1 MKQID
6 LNPVYETFPL
16 LRFACDEAGERN
28 FSNNWLWSLFLN
40 FRDVDV
46 GVQQPLLPYQYGSA
60 NLAWLEFLDGLQDL
74 YGHARTFDSGYPL
87 ESAVLFPDP
96 VSNFRAALVWREEWR
111 AAVDEY
117 VPRKYQ
123 SFINDQEGVVSVVE
137 DPWKLL
143 HLSKPDPI
151 DNQMWQYRRWLARRD
166 WFLTNIAMLLQAYSS
181 QFEFYDFV
189 IWLDRQLMINGCFHT
204 DAFLEMP
211 VRQLQWE
218 NRTIGVY
225 CDWNRKSLG
234 SLLFKV
240 LRKQYDGGET
250 LYENIFDIMR
260 GRFVVSSPEDFQA
273 VNQFIEKFFPEM
285 NLRRDK
291 ENFISSDQWRAAYY
305 KGRTHKIKF
314 ELQVQLFEDYL
325 DANYGH
331 GEVNHSY
338 YKAKQFFNLIPIM
351 LPPEML
357 ERFFK
362 INWCDFCK
370 EYISFNKKRFEIEE

>member
-6 LNPVYETFPL
+6 LSLVHETFPL

-28 FSNNWLWSLFLN
+28 FSNNWSWDLFLR
-40 FRDVDV
+40 FRDNLV
-46 GVQQPLLPYQYGSA
+46 GVKEPLPNFQYGNA
-60 NLAWLEFLDGLQDL
+60 NLAWFDFLDSLQDL
-74 YGHARTFDSGYPL
+74 YGPARTLDSGL
-87 ESAVLFPDP
+87 MWGSNNLFPDP
-96 VSNFRAALVWREEWR
+96 IASFRAALVWREEWR

-117 VPRKYQ
+117 VPQRYQ
-123 SFINDQEGVVSVVE
+123 SFINDQEGVLSVVE

-166 WFLTNIAMLLQAYSS
+166 WFLTNMAMLLQAYSS

-204 DAFLEMP
+204 DAFLGLP
-211 VRQLQWE
+211 VRQLFWE
-218 NRTIGVY
+218 DRKVPVY

-250 LYENIFDIMR
+250 IYENIYDLLR
-260 GRFVVSSPEDFQA
+260 GRFVVGSSDDFQT
-273 VNQFIEKFFPEM
+273 VNHFIEKSFPDM
-285 NLRRDK
+285 ALRREK
-291 ENFISSDQWRAAYY
+291 ENLISSERWKASYY

-314 ELQVQLFEDYL
+314 ELQVQLFDDYV

-362 INWCDFCK
+362 INWADFCQD
-370 EYISFNKKRFEIEE
+370 YISFNKKRFEIEE